1 GCALLG
7 CALLLHGAWRQ
18 PLPSRWPSS
27 PYRLRAIGT
36 ARSWRGAGASPT
48 RGGGPRPWQRGAL
61 DAARSLRARRRTA
74 CIALKALRR
83 RFHGDAPT
91 GYRWL
96 RRCCWYTSPF
106 DRIYRP
112 ALAPYP
118 TPCHG
123 YCLRVRQ
130 DTPTGSRPRRDAAD
144 RRTGSNRRIANVTPV

>member
-1 GCALLG
+1 
-7 CALLLHGAWRQ
+7 
-18 PLPSRWPSS
+18 
-27 PYRLRAIGT
+27 RA
-36 ARSWRGAGASPT
+36 
-48 RGGGPRPWQRGAL
+48 GG
-61 DAARSLRARRRTA
+61 RTA
-74 CIALKALRR
+74 FIALKALRR

-130 DTPTGSRPRRDAAD
+130 DTPTGSRPRREAAD
-144 RRTGSNRRIANVTPV
+144 RRTGTDRGIANVTPVRPGAVNQAPRPMPFPNDVAGHARIESVVVGTEHVRHRVVTADCHGEAAAPNVPRW